1 MMERYSIKSIILI
14 IVLLVAGKCYA
25 FNPIEKLEI
34 PADKQLHIL
43 VSERIA
49 DYLHDEQQL
58 SYFDSAC
65 VMLCISAAKEYA
77 DSVTGGKPDITDIY
91 ANMSGWAINV
101 FLNEAQVKF
110 DW

>member
-1 MMERYSIKSIILI
+1 MAKLLTIIFLLI
-14 IVLLVAGKCYA
+14 STTCYA
-25 FNPIEKLEI
+25 YNPLDNMEI

-43 VSERIA
+43 VSERA
-49 DYLHDEQQL
+49 SDYMHDELEL

-65 VMLCISAAKEYA
+65 CMLAISAIKEYTDDLA
-77 DSVTGGKPDITDIY
+77 GGRWDTTDIY

>member
-1 MMERYSIKSIILI
+1 MKKVIITI
-14 IVLLVAGKCYA
+14 IVLLISTTCYA
-25 FNPIEKLEI
+25 FNPLDKMEI

-43 VSERIA
+43 VSERLA

-65 VMLCISAAKEYA
+65 VMLCVSAAKEYA
-77 DSVTGGKPDITDIY
+77 DSITGGKADITDIY